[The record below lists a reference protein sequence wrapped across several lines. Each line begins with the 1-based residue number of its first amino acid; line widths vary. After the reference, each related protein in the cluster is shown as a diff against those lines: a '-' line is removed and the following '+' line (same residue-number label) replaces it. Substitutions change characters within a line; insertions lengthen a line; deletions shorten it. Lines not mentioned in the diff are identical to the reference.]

1 MLERIFRNRNA
12 ARGMTLVEMLVVMAI
27 FGIVMLAVMSLFIPA
42 VRSTAVQT
50 QVTDVQ
56 SNLRLALN
64 RLSMDLLTAGFL
76 IGDDDP
82 IIFESGTT
90 NDAEEFTIRT
100 RAVGSGFARITEGT
114 ECGTISPTSTQLPLS
129 RAEMV
134 DNFPNGSKVRVFESI
149 TAAELEG
156 VVYSVTATGA
166 CTLTITPS
174 VGVTIP
180 EEAVVVRI
188 KDDTQPALQ
197 TIRYQLI
204 DEDGDG
210 NKDTLTRTV
219 NGATQLLARNV
230 SDVDFA
236 YEYSG
241 SGRVN
246 KINITLTGQT
256 EAIGSDAVGSQK
268 TRTLQTSVTLR
279 NVF

>member
-1 MLERIFRNRNA
+1 MLERFIRNRNA

-82 IIFESGTT
+82 IIFESGTI
-90 NDAEEFTIRT
+90 DDPVDFTIQT
-100 RAVGSGFARITEGT
+100 RAVGSGFARVD
-114 ECGTISPTSTQLPLS
+114 SATSTVLTLS
-129 RAEMV
+129 QPAMV
-134 DNFPNGSKVRVFESI
+134 DNFPDGSKVRIFESV
-149 TAAELEG
+149 TATEVEG
-156 VVYSVTATGA
+156 VVYTITQGPGSDE
-166 CTLTITPS
+166 LTISPAA
-174 VGVTIP
+174 GATIP

-188 KDDTQPALQ
+188 KDAAQPALQ
-197 TIRYQLI
+197 TIRYQLS
-204 DEDGDG
+204 DQDGDG
-210 NKDTLTRTV
+210 NNDTLIRTV

-230 SDVDFA
+230 SNVNFA

-246 KINITLTGQT
+246 KIDVALTGRT
-256 EAIGSDAVGSQK
+256 EAVGNDAIGAQK